1 MKIECTDLPEWIIPV
16 CWEMCG
22 IVKICA
28 ATLDDAMEIARD
40 KDGVIPLPDNG
51 IYVDGSW
58 DLCCNSAEEI
68 IHIQHV
74 SS

>member
-22 IVKICA
+22 IVKIRA

-51 IYVDGSW
+51 TYVDGSW
-58 DLCCNSAEEI
+58 DLSCNSAEEI